1 VIVYGIPDPLLTAQ
15 VTFRRLHG
23 NMAQQKLDL
32 LQLTSRRV
40 AESRTRS
47 PEVVW
52 RQLGDSCSPGEFFHY
67 MPNGLLS
74 QSFSPDPTCSVDAP
88 E

>member
-1 VIVYGIPDPLLTAQ
+1 VIVYGTPDPLLTAQ

-23 NMAQQKLDL
+23 NMAQQKLGL

-47 PEVVW
+47 AAIPISAH
-52 RQLGDSCSPGEFFHY
+52 LK
-67 MPNGLLS
+67 
-74 QSFSPDPTCSVDAP
+74 
-88 E
+88 